1 MVKRKQGG
9 GQKKGETKEEI
20 LRHILKHPT
29 GLKEDDLR
37 IYLKDNFNV
46 SHPRG
51 IKKHLSEIDRFI
63 YNKHDSGKTNLWYM
77 VYEFGILFDLI
88 EQYPDLKKDVLK
100 WLIAINKEDTGEYRK
115 LILAKKII
123 SFDEL
128 TKLATLIEK
137 LDGGFPT
144 LLLLGTDPFKDIILS
159 LITAL
164 DLNIIKPISNM
175 RLSQPYI
182 GELFV
187 LLVNSPTPFID
198 FIRFMVDY
206 NTKKIDLDIITE
218 VRDIMDIH
226 PIKISELADGPLVIS
241 LYLNWFECE
250 NGSNIDVYSV
260 TLISELNDILY
271 RAFMKDLK
279 EGKTP
284 PLTIK
289 ILRDTQ
295 NNFIALEK
303 EKKKKRKMGKKG
315 FRAYLKQ
322 LISPTSV

>member
-9 GQKKGETKEEI
+9 GQKKGETKGEI

-37 IYLKDNFNV
+37 VYLKENFNV

-226 PIKISELADGPLVIS
+226 PIKISELADGHPLIDID
-241 LYLNWFECE
+241 LRWFECE
-250 NGSNIDVYSV
+250 NDSTIKPYPAL

-279 EGKTP
+279 EEKTL

-295 NNFIALEK
+295 NNLIELEK
-303 EKKKKRKMGKKG
+303 EKKKKRKMGKRG
-315 FRAYLKQ
+315 FREYLKQ
-322 LISPTSV
+322 LISPA